1 MRASRDNVPPTQGP
15 NDDADPSQ
23 PLSREV
29 PAMTTVVPDFIEVYD
44 DAIDTATCRALIER
58 FHASDRI
65 GRGAMGGGVD
75 TSMKDSWD
83 LTITGDAKWADAE
96 GVLNRAMLRG
106 LLAYLRKY
114 PYTILGP
121 VWLRM
126 RDPKTGESTMI
137 EPDNL
142 VALDDMRLQ
151 ALAMKA
157 FRPGGINIQRYI
169 ADEGGYPRWHCEV
182 YPEADSPD
190 TLSRTLLWTIYLND
204 TFEEGETEFFH
215 QQRKIKP
222 KTGSLLIAP
231 AVFTHTHRGNKPR
244 RGDKY
249 IATSWILFQR
259 SEAIYGVSPSA
270 Q

>member
-1 MRASRDNVPPTQGP
+1 MTNA
-15 NDDADPSQ
+15 Q
-23 PLSREV
+23 PL
-29 PAMTTVVPDFIEVYD
+29 PDFIEVYD
-44 DAIDTATCRALIER
+44 DALDAATCEALIER
-58 FHASDRI
+58 FHASDRVN
-65 GRGAMGGGVD
+65 RGAMGGGVD

-83 LTITGDAKWADAE
+83 ITITGDAKWADAE
-96 GVLNRAMLRG
+96 GALNRAMLRG

-126 RDPKTGESTMI
+126 RDPETGTSTLLD
-137 EPDNL
+137 PASL
-142 VALDDMRLQ
+142 AGLDDTRLQ

-157 FRPGGINIQRYI
+157 FRPGNINIQRYL

-182 YPEADSPD
+182 YPEAHSPD

-204 TFEEGETEFFH
+204 AFDEGETEFYH

-222 KTGSLLIAP
+222 KTGSLLLAP
-231 AVFTHTHRGNKPR
+231 AVFTHTHRGNMPK

-249 IATSWILFQR
+249 IATSWVLFQR
-259 SEAIYGVSPSA
+259 GEALYAAPPSA
-270 Q
+270 K

>member
-1 MRASRDNVPPTQGP
+1 
-15 NDDADPSQ
+15 
-23 PLSREV
+23 
-29 PAMTTVVPDFIEVYD
+29 MTGAQATPDFIEVYD
-44 DAIDTATCRALIER
+44 GALDAATCSKLIER

-65 GRGAMGGGVD
+65 ARGAMGGGVD

-83 LTITGDAKWADAE
+83 LTITGDAKWKDAE
-96 GVLNRAMLRG
+96 GALNLAMLRG

-126 RDPKTGESTMI
+126 LDPKTGANTLLDPAS
-137 EPDNL
+137 L
-142 VALDDMRLQ
+142 AALDDTRLQ

-157 FRPGGINIQRYI
+157 FRPGNINLQRYL

-182 YPEADSPD
+182 YPEARNPD

-204 TFEEGETEFFH
+204 AFDEGETEFYH
-215 QQRKIKP
+215 QQRKIRP
-222 KTGSLLIAP
+222 KTGSLLLAP
-231 AVFTHTHRGNKPR
+231 AVFTHTHRGNMPK

-249 IATSWILFQR
+249 IATSWVLFQPG
-259 SEAIYGVSPSA
+259 ETLYAAPPSA